1 MHLIQSLK
9 NEFCFDLPLFS
20 KYLPTS
26 INSYFYKIT
35 LSQKIFTLN
44 LFLTQVFDEWKIIL
58 LNLKQPFPEFIT
70 LFWNVKLNI
79 LMSLWAAFIKNVFQS
94 SLNPICPYLQI
105 SNFIFYHEY
114 AQKPV
119 DSKRKPKKSL
129 QTWQINRSSFTLK
142 T

>member
-1 MHLIQSLK
+1 MLGDYSTPWKLITENTQHSLM
-9 NEFCFDLPLFS
+9 FWDF
-20 KYLPTS
+20 
-26 INSYFYKIT
+26 IT
-35 LSQKIFTLN
+35 FLLN
-44 LFLTQVFDEWKIIL
+44 LFLTQVFDEWKIIHW
-58 LNLKQPFPEFIT
+58 NLKQPFPEFIT

-105 SNFIFYHEY
+105 SNSIFNHEN

-119 DSKRKPKKSL
+119 DSKRKPKKSV